1 MEEFLSI
8 SNQSKG
14 KLPSVPL
21 LSLKDEILGK
31 KYFLSIAYVSPSVSR
46 KLNKTWRGKDKA
58 TNILSFELSKN
69 SGELIICPSVVKKEI
84 KNFEKNFTE
93 FLGFLVIHGML
104 HLKGMAHG
112 AIMEEEESKY
122 DQKYF
127 SGYRHRNSLDKSR
140 SGRIRKGRKKS

>member
-14 KLPSVPL
+14 KLPSLPL

-69 SGELIICPSVVKKEI
+69 SGELIICPSVVKKEM

>member
-14 KLPSVPL
+14 KLPSLPL

>member
-14 KLPSVPL
+14 KLPSLPL

-58 TNILSFELSKN
+58 TNILSFELAKN